1 MDKEKELAR
10 HRAYYWAHRD
20 EIRKKEKEY
29 RDKNREEINRKR
41 RETYPQ
47 NRERICERQRN
58 YYRRTHERTKVQ
70 PQETDNEVLSACIYC
85 AFLKGRTCMDKNS
98 GVHGKVVIGTGAVP
112 VEGCEY
118 KDAMVKEGDE

>member
-1 MDKEKELAR
+1 MDKERELAR

-20 EIRKKEKEY
+20 EIRRKEKEY
-29 RDKNREEINRKR
+29 REKNKEEINRKR

-58 YYRRTHERTKVQ
+58 YYRRTHERKKV
-70 PQETDNEVLSACIYC
+70 QETDKEVLSACIYC
-85 AFLKGRTCMDKNS
+85 AFLKGRTCMYANS
-98 GVHGKVVIGTGAVP
+98 GVHGKVVTGPGAVP

-118 KDAMVKEGDE
+118 KDEWVNEEGDE